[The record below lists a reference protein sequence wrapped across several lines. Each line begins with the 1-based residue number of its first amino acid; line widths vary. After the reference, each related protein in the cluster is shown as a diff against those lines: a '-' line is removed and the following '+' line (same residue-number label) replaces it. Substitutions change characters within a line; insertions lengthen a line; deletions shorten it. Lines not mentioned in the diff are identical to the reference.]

1 MSKKKNGDLAVDTN
15 DIRSIASIELRKP
28 TKEELKSCRGCRIF
42 CLVVFFVVLL
52 ALLGLSIYLIA
63 TRSCSKK
70 PNSSRYPNNVTYII
84 DVKSYNDSN
93 NDGVGDIKGVNLD
106 YFHSLDISTL
116 VLNDVVNNR
125 DFGVD
130 QILGSE
136 NDFKKFFQEAYNKSM
151 AVMLSINPCT
161 VSLESR
167 WFKDFISST
176 ADEKESWFIVKKPE
190 EITNWRNKNNNSAW
204 YEMNDT
210 FYYSYFGQD
219 SPMLNYHNDNVT
231 KALLEKLTKWKN
243 LGASGFLFKHVSRIT
258 VDNKFRNNSY
268 TDIFDK
274 DQDTSLNVLKNIY
287 KHVSKE
293 KLGMVWLASSS
304 HFFLKNASD
313 QIADLFV
320 PDIIAQL
327 AIPVDV
333 ISLNRTIGEMVTDF
347 NKFSIGWVNSFLD
360 YENLTHSNPELT
372 RLKVLFS
379 LVLPNK
385 VLVYNKEK
393 NHKLDDKTLK
403 LIELRT
409 LRSEFQTLPTAI
421 NCTSSSSTMEIM
433 YKNKIRVVVNFG
445 EVSSTL
451 SYHSTVLYSSSS
463 SSNFSLSEKTKGSI
477 VEPFN
482 LIILDV

>member
-1 MSKKKNGDLAVDTN
+1 MSKQKNLAVDTN
-15 DIRSIASIELRKP
+15 DIRSITSIELRKP

-42 CLVVFFVVLL
+42 CLVVFFAVLL

-70 PNSSRYPNNVTYII
+70 SDSSRYPNNVTYII

-106 YFHSLDISTL
+106 YFRSLNISTL

-136 NDFKKFFQEAYNKSM
+136 DDFKKFFQEAYNKSM
-151 AVMLSINPCT
+151 AVVLSFNPCT
-161 VSLESR
+161 VSLESH
-167 WFKDFISST
+167 WFKHFINST

-190 EITNWRNKNNNSAW
+190 EITDWRNRNNDSAW
-204 YEMNDT
+204 YEINNI

-231 KALLEKLTKWKN
+231 KALLEKLTEWKN

-287 KHVSKE
+287 KHVNKE
-293 KLGMVWLASSS
+293 KLGMVWLASTAD
-304 HFFLKNASD
+304 FFLKNTTD

-327 AIPVDV
+327 VIPVDI
-333 ISLNRTIGEMVTDF
+333 ISLSRMIKEMVTGF

-393 NHKLDDKTLK
+393 THQLDDKILK

-409 LRSEFQTLPTAI
+409 LRHEFQTLPTI
-421 NCTSSSSTMEIM
+421 NCTSSSVTMEIM

-445 EVSSTL
+445 KVSSAL

-463 SSNFSLSEKTKGSI
+463 SSNFSLSEKTKEPF

-482 LIILDV
+482 LLILDV